1 MNMWKP
7 RLYYFSKYA
16 KYIGIAAVILAR
28 FSDAMIFIWLS
39 FFALTVFIEM
49 AFDFST
55 LKCAFLQIV
64 GILKIRKKYGKSLPD
79 RHHFH
84 STIVYDLPFEGAWTV
99 VNGCFTEKYSHSWG
113 IPTQRYAYDFLM
125 LDQNGRSHSGD
136 PKNIESYY
144 CYAQTILAPADGE
157 VVEVV
162 AHEEETLLLR
172 KGRFFN
178 QASQIAGNYV
188 VIKHGEAEYSTL
200 AHLKKDS
207 ILVKVGAKVLRGE
220 KIAAC
225 GNTGNSTEPHLH
237 FQLQNGPSFYDS
249 AGLPI
254 RFSNVKLETPANYQ
268 QIDPRPHMEIDQI
281 PDGYI
286 TRGFNVSNDSNSTTF
301 PASIEHL

>member
-1 MNMWKP
+1 M
-7 RLYYFSKYA
+7 YYFTKYA
-16 KYIGIAAVILAR
+16 KYIGIAAVILGR
-28 FSDAMIFIWLS
+28 FSDVLIFSWLS
-39 FFALTVFIEM
+39 LFAFTIFIEM

-55 LKCAFLQIV
+55 YKGSFLQIV
-64 GILKIRKKYGKSLPD
+64 GLLRIRKKYGKDLPD
-79 RHHFH
+79 RHGFH
-84 STIVYDLPFEGAWTV
+84 STVVYDLPFEGAWTV
-99 VNGCFTEKYSHSWG
+99 VNGCFTEEFSHSWG

-125 LDQNGRSHSGD
+125 LDQNGQSYSGD
-136 PKNIESYY
+136 PKNVESYY

-157 VVEVV
+157 VVEVA
-162 AHEEETLLLR
+162 AHEAETILLG

-207 ILVKVGAKVLRGE
+207 ILVKVGATVLRGE

-237 FQLQNGPSFYDS
+237 FQLQDGPSFYDS

-254 RFSNVKLETPANYQ
+254 RFSHVKLETPANYQ
-268 QIDPRPHMEIDQI
+268 QIDPRPQMPVDQI
-281 PDGYI
+281 PEGYI
-286 TRGFNVSNDSNSTTF
+286 TRGFNVSNDNDPSTF
-301 PASIEHL
+301 PVSIEKR